1 VASVLPEN
9 VTLEQVEIWFQDEAR
24 VGQRGTVSRIWAK
37 KGTRPRIVQ
46 QQQFI
51 SAYLFG
57 AVCPEKKKGAGII
70 MPKADTQA
78 MQHHLEVISGSVED
92 GHHAVIVI
100 DGAAWHTTSKLKVPS
115 NITLMALPPY
125 SPELNPVEQIWQQL
139 RKSHFSNRC
148 FEDYEEILDIC
159 TQAWNTFVDTPDLI
173 QSLCSR
179 SWAKLE

>member
-1 VASVLPEN
+1 LPPAIDSK
-9 VTLEQVEIWFQDEAR
+9 QVEIWFQDEAR
-24 VGQRGTVSRIWAK
+24 VGQRGTTSRIWAP

-57 AVCPEKKKGAGII
+57 AVCPAKKKGAGIV
-70 MPKADTQA
+70 MPKANTEA
-78 MQHHLEVISGSVED
+78 MQHHLEVISVTVEKNC
-92 GHHAVIVI
+92 HALIVT
-100 DGAAWHTTSKLKVPS
+100 DGAAWHSTPKLLIPK
-115 NITLMALPPY
+115 NITLLVLPPY

-148 FEDYEEILDIC
+148 FKGYEEIVEVC
-159 TQAWNTFVDTPDLI
+159 CQAWNAFTEAPDLI

-179 SWAKLE
+179 KWAILE